1 MTQYFIVRTTQ
12 PRPNKY
18 HFSVLFIIITHLNRE
33 DKICKSKDANT
44 LQFGMIRPEIFY
56 FS

>member
-44 LQFGMIRPEIFY
+44 LQFGMIRPEIFH